1 MRYRQTKITRYFKKT
16 PGDNKKLILLIQKL
30 NII

>member
-1 MRYRQTKITRYFKKT
+1 MSLKQTRITKYFKKK
-16 PGDNKKLILLIQKL
+16 PRDNKKLILLIQKL